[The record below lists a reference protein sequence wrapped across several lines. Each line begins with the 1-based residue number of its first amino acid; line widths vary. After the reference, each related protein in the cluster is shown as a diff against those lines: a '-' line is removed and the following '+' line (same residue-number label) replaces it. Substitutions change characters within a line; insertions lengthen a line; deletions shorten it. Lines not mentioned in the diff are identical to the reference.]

1 MLADLYPPA
10 VGREPEAAEAL
21 VQRLVEQGHAVTV
34 VTSTALTSQ
43 ALSAP
48 NAPTGPAGVRTAGA
62 ISVRRHHARSWLVP
76 RLVRL
81 QQRLGWTGRR
91 LEPLAASIVS
101 GAWSPGI
108 ARDAVGTHANLIAA
122 LDAGN
127 APAYGLIAARARR
140 VPLVLIAAGSP
151 HAPDRL
157 ARRADAYL
165 GDPERAGRLG
175 LVSCLRV
182 EDALVSCRRDSGS

>member
-1 MLADLYPPA
+1 MEITVLADLYPPA
-10 VGREPEAAEAL
+10 VGRDPDCAEAL
-21 VQRLVEQGHAVTV
+21 VQRLVEQGHTVTV
-34 VTSTALTSQ
+34 VTSTALTRT
-43 ALSAP
+43 ALSEP

-62 ISVRRHHARSWLVP
+62 VSVRRHHARSWLAP

-81 QQRLGWTGRR
+81 QQRLGSTGRR
-91 LEPLAASIVS
+91 LEPLAAFIVS
-101 GAWSPGI
+101 GAWAPGM
-108 ARDAVGTHANLIAA
+108 ARDAAATPASLIAA

-127 APAYGLIAARARR
+127 SPAYGLIAARARR

-151 HAPDRL
+151 HGPDRL

-182 EDALVSCRRDSGS
+182 EDALGAL